1 MNQETVDAL
10 DKFFWAQKELNLLG
24 IIRSRDYIGDVA
36 KYLCREVYN
45 LEPSKGRRA
54 KHDGT
59 IGDSKIRIAVNNS
72 PTGTKVFL
80 QEPFE
85 FDELIVVLGP
95 NCKLRPA
102 HPEGDFLFYRYT
114 RDETVKKFK
123 TPKGNY
129 IGGEDVFSEGHDRVL
144 DLS

>member
-10 DKFFWAQKELNLLG
+10 DRFFSAQKKLNELG

-36 KYLCREVYN
+36 RYLCREVYN
-45 LEPSKGRRA
+45 LEQSKGRRTS
-54 KHDGT
+54 HDGT
-59 IGDSKIRIAVNNS
+59 IGDSKIRVAVNNC
-72 PTGTKVFL
+72 PVGTKVFL

-102 HPEGDFLFYRYT
+102 HLEGDFLFYRYT
-114 RDETVKKFK
+114 KDEAVSKFK

-129 IGGEDVFSEGHDRVL
+129 IGGKDVFSEGHDRVL
-144 DLS
+144 NLS